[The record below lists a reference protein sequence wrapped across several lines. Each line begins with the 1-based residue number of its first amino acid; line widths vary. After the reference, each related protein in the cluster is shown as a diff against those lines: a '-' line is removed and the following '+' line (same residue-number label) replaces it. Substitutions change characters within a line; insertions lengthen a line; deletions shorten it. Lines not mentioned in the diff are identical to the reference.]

1 MAAKQLKKKRNWKK
15 ILTISV
21 ITISFLLS
29 IIAILATSDIDEIK
43 SGEDGESSLTRIDS
57 LYGTH
62 GCEEGGF
69 SIQVGI
75 DDNRNS
81 VLESEEVDDIRNV
94 CHGKQ
99 GESGPMGVRGYWGY
113 NGSDGTNGT
122 NGSIGQNGNSPFI
135 SAKTGEYGPCSRAA
149 VIEMGNN
156 STSKVVES
164 EIKICFENLSSGRLS
179 DINQNT
185 GNSFSTGCNGGLA
198 TDEIF
203 VFAAV
208 KDGNCKLY
216 KLDSG
221 EVQLLSPDVDFKPGN
236 NLGFTE
242 FRGRIWFDADDG
254 SGLELWS
261 VNESSIWKETNQS
274 FSFDSDSKLI
284 IVNQELVLSAIDEIL
299 IIGDSDVLID
309 VAHTN
314 LTSDNGVLIFNTGDG
329 LSINGSIH
337 LGEIHSKAIY
347 HGDYYWFFASTDNDG
362 VELYRANEND
372 LEKMTTTLSQFAGD
386 NLGINLV
393 NGHIVFDD
401 SDIYSFNPNSLTLTV
416 LNSTITEVSTDSE
429 FTIFDD
435 KIWFDCGIAGFGYEL
450 CVSDGVDAWLHID
463 YNPGMAS
470 SSPANFVVVK
480 ENLLLILDNPI
491 EGSQLA
497 LVTDT
502 GFEILWDHSISSHA
516 GGVHGGMWSDSSS
529 VYFIGDSDDYGL
541 ELYGWS
547 HGEINDEWV
556 VIY

>member
-1 MAAKQLKKKRNWKK
+1 MAAKKLKKKRNWKE

-29 IIAILATSDIDEIK
+29 IIAIVATKDIDEIR

-81 VLESEEVDDIRNV
+81 ILEGEEVDDIRNI

-198 TDEIF
+198 TDKIF

-242 FRGRIWFDADDG
+242 FRDRIWFDADDG

-299 IIGDSDVLID
+299 IIGESDVLMN

-337 LGEIHSKAIY
+337 LAEIHSKAIY

-372 LEKMTTTLSQFAGD
+372 LEKMTTTISQLAGD

-435 KIWFDCGIAGFGYEL
+435 KIWFDCGIAGVGYEL
-450 CVSDGVDAWLHID
+450 CISDGVDAWLHVD

-480 ENLLLILDNPI
+480 ENLLLILETVT

-502 GFEILWDHSISSHA
+502 GFEILWDHSTSSHTA
-516 GGVHGGMWSDSSS
+516 GVHGGMWSDSSS

-541 ELYGWS
+541 ELYAWS
-547 HGEINDEWV
+547 HGEINDEWI